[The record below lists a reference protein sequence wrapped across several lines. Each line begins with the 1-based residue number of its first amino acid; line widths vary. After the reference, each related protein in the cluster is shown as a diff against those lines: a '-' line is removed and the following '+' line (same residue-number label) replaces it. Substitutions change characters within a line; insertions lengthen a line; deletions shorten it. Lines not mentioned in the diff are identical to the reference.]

1 MDEIIKFLKSFGLG
15 DKEIENVLKNVPVER
30 TGLMGTN
37 VATGVFLKGGKK
49 EMSEL
54 PLITEKIT
62 NPFEVNFYKGKSK
75 EEIIKRSEAGIKYL
89 DEELKKSADLILNK
103 NAQLT
108 QEQKINFAKNLETKR
123 KFEKDLEDFK
133 TKPETPVLDI
143 KTKEKI
149 EDVEKLREEAGLMA
163 PPTTPIGETQLKL
176 KQVEQGLKDILK
188 NKTNIDDILK
198 DPIESQIRYA
208 QLQRSGLVRAVA
220 REIIEQDIKAGKL
233 KLRPTVEKGM
243 ISPTGS
249 GLDGDPIEVYRLYYG
264 EDALEQLDSLAPEF
278 NRSSTAKDAAQ
289 IAREKYPTIQ
299 PREKPIREYLTQNE
313 IDEMTKKNPPDE
325 FAKGGSVES
334 LGLDYLTGMERNY
347 AGRSNF
353 EKGTIPRML
362 KFLIDK
368 LADEKDFNRK
378 LLERAN
384 PKAVQDLYIEKYGK
398 LPSAEEL
405 KEIVNKELQ
414 GKYSI
419 ETANPKTGEV
429 TTPKEPVTIAEK
441 KYFYDKE
448 EEYNKL
454 IKKYKKA
461 AEAHDELDNINI
473 YDKIAPDQLGDV
485 MAEMAGKNVDTLT
498 DAQRRKYY
506 TEAQTYLTDFIKIDR
521 TRRAV
526 EKFNQGLE
534 LSATD
539 RHYLKFAQPE
549 TKSTYKQGDIIT
561 SENFGNTPFAPDLSG
576 LEQARKMT
584 KGMSLEEE
592 MNMVLNRYDKSM
604 FIKNEQGM
612 VDVTN
617 PENVQK
623 MALLLKQ
630 DHPDIYKRLQEGS
643 QIDELENFD
652 ITGRK
657 PNAIGGRV
665 GFSNGTE
672 DAPSITLDTHDKAPD
687 NMDKYP
693 IKAGNLE
700 LGIMGAM
707 SSGKST
713 PDPYVKI
720 NTADRNFTVRG
731 KYNVPDTGISLLGD
745 IGDIRS
751 KSKVNIDVPQ
761 YNYKETIKDVMRANP
776 YSVGIEYAPNQNKN
790 ISLRYDDQG
799 NVTLRGGARFSKGGL
814 GYLMGE

>member
-1 MDEIIKFLKSFGLG
+1 MDEIIKFLKSMGLG
-15 DKEIENVLKNVPVER
+15 DQEIQKVLRETPVEQ

-54 PLITEKIT
+54 PLIVEKIT
-62 NPFEVNFYKGKSK
+62 NPFEVNFYKGKPRD
-75 EEIIKRSEAGIKYL
+75 EAIKTAEAGIKYL
-89 DEELKKSADLILNK
+89 DNELKKTADLILNK
-103 NAQLT
+103 NLQLT
-108 QEQKINFAKNLETKR
+108 QEQKINFAKNLEVKR

-133 TKPETPVLDI
+133 TKPEAEVLDI

-149 EDVEKLREEAGLMA
+149 EDIEKLKEEAGLTA
-163 PPTTPIGETQLKL
+163 PPTTPLGEAQLKI

-233 KLRPTVEKGM
+233 KLRPEVEKGM

-264 EDALEQLDSLAPEF
+264 EDALEQLDSLTPEF
-278 NRSSTAKDAAQ
+278 NRSRTAKDAAQ

-299 PREKPIREYLTQNE
+299 PREKPIREYLTPNE

-334 LGLDYLTGMERNY
+334 KGLDYLTGMER
-347 AGRSNF
+347 SNF
-353 EKGTIPRML
+353 EKGTVPRML

-368 LADEKDFNRK
+368 LAEEKDFNRK

-398 LPSAEEL
+398 LPSAEEI
-405 KEIVNKELQ
+405 KEMVNKELQ
-414 GKYSI
+414 GKYSM
-419 ETANPKTGEV
+419 ETVNPKTGEV
-429 TTPKEPVTIAEK
+429 TTPKEPVTTAE
-441 KYFYDKE
+441 KYFYDKN

-454 IKKYKKA
+454 IKKHKKA
-461 AEAHDELDNINI
+461 AEAHDQLDNIDI
-473 YDKIAPDQLGDV
+473 YDKIAPDQLGEV
-485 MAEMAGKNVDTLT
+485 IAEMAGKNVDTLT

-506 TEAQTYLTDFIKIDR
+506 TEAQSYLTDFIKIDR

-526 EKFNQGLE
+526 EKVNNGLE
-534 LSATD
+534 LTATD
-539 RHYLKFAQPE
+539 RNYLKFAKPE

-561 SENFGNTPFAPDLSG
+561 SENFGDTPFTPDLSG
-576 LEQARKMT
+576 LEEARKMT

-592 MNMVLNRYDKSM
+592 MNMVLNKYDKSM

-623 MALLLKQ
+623 MALLLKR
-630 DHPDIYKRLQEGS
+630 DHPEIYKRLEEGMT
-643 QIDELENFD
+643 QTTILDDFD
-652 ITGRK
+652 VTGRK
-657 PNAIGGRV
+657 PNAVGGRV
-665 GFSNGTE
+665 GFAEGTR
-672 DAPSITLDTHDKAPD
+672 DAPSITLDSHEKAPE
-687 NMDKYP
+687 NEDKYP
-693 IKAGNLE
+693 VKLGNLE
-700 LGIMGAM
+700 LGIIGAM
-707 SSGKST
+707 RSGQST

-745 IGDIRS
+745 IGDIRMRNTQ
-751 KSKVNIDVPQ
+751 NINVPQ
-761 YNYKETIKDVMRANP
+761 YNYKENIRDVMRANP
-776 YSVGIEYAPNQNKN
+776 FSVGIEYAPDQNKN
-790 ISLRYDDQG
+790 INLRYDDQG
-799 NVTLRGGARFSKGGL
+799 NVTLRGEARFAKGGL